1 MKADGTPGEDEITSA
16 AAPRRVPGR
25 ECGAVSPD
33 RRRRHARAST
43 VLLALGAGLAVLSG
57 CARFQPKPLS
67 PADSAAQL
75 ESRSLTNADLKVF
88 LERNLQR
95 DLAPWPPKAWDFDL
109 LTLTAF
115 YYQPSLEVARAD
127 WQLAQGG
134 EKTAAGRLN
143 PTVTAGSGFDNGIAN
158 NFSPWLPGISFD
170 LPIETAG
177 KRRRRME
184 QAQALS
190 ESARLNIATAAWQVR
205 SDLRTSLMEFGA
217 ARQRTAML
225 QAQVALQR
233 DIIERLR
240 TQLEAGAIASAEVT
254 SARVALARAGADL
267 AAAQRT
273 LVTARARVAEA
284 IGIPASAL
292 EGITLDAGWPQLSAA
307 DVLSAAAARS
317 AALRSRTDI
326 LSALSDYAASQSA
339 LQVEIAKQYPN
350 LHLSPGYLW
359 NQGNEGDSEWQ
370 LGLTVELPILNQNQG
385 PIAEA
390 EARRTA
396 NAARFLAL
404 QAKVIGQIDRAV
416 ALCNAT
422 RQSLTELQALSAAQ
436 QGLRD
441 NTQALFKAGASDQLE
456 MLNAELALNAA
467 RLAEL
472 DEKSNWEL
480 ALGALEDAVQR
491 PLFGSAATAPSP
503 DSKLLLTQPTAAK

>member
-177 KRRRRME
+177 
-184 QAQALS
+184 
-190 ESARLNIATAAWQVR
+190 
-205 SDLRTSLMEFGA
+205 
-217 ARQRTAML
+217 
-225 QAQVALQR
+225 
-233 DIIERLR
+233 
-240 TQLEAGAIASAEVT
+240 
-254 SARVALARAGADL
+254 
-267 AAAQRT
+267 
-273 LVTARARVAEA
+273 
-284 IGIPASAL
+284 
-292 EGITLDAGWPQLSAA
+292 
-307 DVLSAAAARS
+307 
-317 AALRSRTDI
+317 
-326 LSALSDYAASQSA
+326 
-339 LQVEIAKQYPN
+339 
-350 LHLSPGYLW
+350 
-359 NQGNEGDSEWQ
+359 
-370 LGLTVELPILNQNQG
+370 
-385 PIAEA
+385 
-390 EARRTA
+390 
-396 NAARFLAL
+396 
-404 QAKVIGQIDRAV
+404 
-416 ALCNAT
+416 
-422 RQSLTELQALSAAQ
+422 
-436 QGLRD
+436 
-441 NTQALFKAGASDQLE
+441 
-456 MLNAELALNAA
+456 
-467 RLAEL
+467 
-472 DEKSNWEL
+472 
-480 ALGALEDAVQR
+480 
-491 PLFGSAATAPSP
+491 
-503 DSKLLLTQPTAAK
+503 